1 MRDEAGRKLQV
12 RDLLAFIIEGGL
24 VIKENVLRLRR
35 NVGSLNRLRLSQK
48 PRKIIL
54 RVKNSVAACYLV
66 GDISGY
72 GVLRVI
78 FSGLVLIF

>member
-54 RVKNSVAACYLV
+54 MVKNSVAACYLV